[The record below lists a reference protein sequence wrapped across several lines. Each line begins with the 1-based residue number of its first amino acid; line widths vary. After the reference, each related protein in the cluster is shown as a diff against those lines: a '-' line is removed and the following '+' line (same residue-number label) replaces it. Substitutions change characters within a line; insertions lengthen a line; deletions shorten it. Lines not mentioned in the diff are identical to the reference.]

1 MPYVLMIIVVFI
13 YAGNIIVGKAINE
26 LYPFTITFFRL
37 LVAFLFLL
45 PLGYRGA
52 LDARHTFITYKRPF
66 FMMALTG
73 IALFNTFLY
82 GALQFTSAT
91 NVSVLESAIPVVTLL
106 LSAWLLKERLLLIQR
121 LGIIL
126 SFIGSVTVII
136 NGKFL
141 QLAEIP
147 WNVGDLIMFGAII
160 SWAIY
165 SVYVKQYMHLFPTF
179 GAPLVMT
186 GVSLVIVIPFLL
198 IEWYMFGIPKLFT
211 MKYVLGLLY
220 LGVFPSFIAL
230 ILYNRAVDMLSAS
243 EASVFLNFLPVV
255 TIAAAYMWLGET
267 ITLMQLIG
275 SVVVITGVLFTN
287 YTRSNDRNKNVSS
300 QKISRKLS

>member
-1 MPYVLMIIVVFI
+1 MPYIMMIIVVFI
-13 YAGNIIVGKAINE
+13 YSGNIIVGTAIND

-37 LVAFLFLL
+37 LIAFAFLF

-52 LDARHTFITYKRPF
+52 REARGTFMTYKRPF
-66 FMMALTG
+66 LIMALTG

-106 LSAWLLKERLLLIQR
+106 LSAWLLKERLLPIQR
-121 LGIIL
+121 FGIIL

-165 SVYVKQYMHLFPTF
+165 SVYVKQYMHLFPAF

-186 GVSLVIVIPFLL
+186 AVSLIIVFPFLL
-198 IEWYMFGIPKLFT
+198 IEWYIFGIPQLFS
-211 MKYVLGLLY
+211 MNYVLGLLY
-220 LGVFPSFIAL
+220 LGIFPSFIAL
-230 ILYNRAVDMLSAS
+230 ILFNRAVDLLSAS

-255 TIAAAYMWLGET
+255 TIAAAYLWLGET
-267 ITLMQLIG
+267 ITLMQLAG
-275 SVVVITGVLFTN
+275 SALVIIGVLFTN
-287 YTRSNDRNKNVSS
+287 RVRANDRTKVIRSEE
-300 QKISRKLS
+300 IS